1 MFNKTLM
8 IGARGG
14 SNLAFTSNGIGIAA
28 AAAEGKTQIVIQGSD
43 RQLNKDSQV

>member
-1 MFNKTLM
+1 MFNNTLM

-28 AAAEGKTQIVIQGSD
+28 AEGKTQIVIQGSD

>member
-28 AAAEGKTQIVIQGSD
+28 AAEVKTQIVIQGSD
-43 RQLNKDSQV
+43 RHLNKDSQV